1 MDHFCPDAS
10 AKTIEF
16 GKGRTV
22 LVVDDDTSYRQT
34 IGEILT
40 EGGWEVVEASTGED
54 ALMFPNINT
63 KPDVLVA
70 DINLGSGMDG
80 WTLGRLAR
88 DQWPGIG
95 LLFISGTNQSPQQHF
110 CPGGFLLKP
119 FSQSDFLVAV
129 AEATSAAA
137 NGLHN
142 EQQ

>member
-10 AKTIEF
+10 AKIIGF
-16 GKGRTV
+16 GRGRRV

-34 IGEILT
+34 IGEMLT

-54 ALMFPNINT
+54 ALMFPDINT

-95 LLFISGTNQSPQQHF
+95 LLFISGTHHSPRQHF
-110 CPGGFLLKP
+110 CTGGFLLKP

-129 AEATSAAA
+129 DEETRTAA
-137 NGLHN
+137 NGLRN
-142 EQQ
+142 NQQ

>member
-10 AKTIEF
+10 AKISEF
-16 GKGRTV
+16 GESRTV

-34 IGEILT
+34 ICEILT
-40 EGGWEVVEASTGED
+40 EGGWEVAEASTGED
-54 ALMFPNINT
+54 ALMFPDINT

-95 LLFISGTNQSPQQHF
+95 LLFISGTKQSPRRH

-129 AEATSAAA
+129 TKATRLAA
-137 NGLHN
+137 NGLCN
-142 EQQ
+142 KQQ